1 MRERKIESTWL
12 EQAITNPKSVE
23 KLIQTIRGWN
33 TGWQPL
39 LSGIIVSCA
48 WSAILDSPRS
58 KL

>member
-23 KLIQTIRGWN
+23 ADPDDPGL
-33 TGWQPL
+33 PL
-39 LSGIIVSCA
+39 LSGIIVSSA
-48 WSAILDSPRS
+48 WSAILYSPRS